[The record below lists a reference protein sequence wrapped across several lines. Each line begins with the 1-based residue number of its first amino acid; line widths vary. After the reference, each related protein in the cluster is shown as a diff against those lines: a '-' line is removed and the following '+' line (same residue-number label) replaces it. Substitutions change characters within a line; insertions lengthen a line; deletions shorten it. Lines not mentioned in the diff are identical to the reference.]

1 MQIKNSPV
9 FSRFTLIEL
18 LVVIAII
25 AILAAMLLPALQQ
38 AREKARST
46 SCLNNLKTVGSA
58 VGFYH
63 TDNNMWHPA
72 QAGTR
77 FYSDLVSYLGLP
89 SRKVAGTHLQE
100 IDPYKRAPASVYCP
114 SDNARL
120 TVAAT
125 GGYNTSYLYNT
136 YAMNYYTRRDLDIV
150 AYAPQAHMRRLVNIK
165 KAGGV
170 LYLVD
175 GARANNSNV
184 TIAVNQWPF
193 KLTADPTGS
202 RAEFR
207 HGGSANVLYL
217 DFHVRSVKY
226 GDLAGKKILFKN
238 GN

>member
-1 MQIKNSPV
+1 MLKEKTFSA
-9 FSRFTLIEL
+9 SRFTLIEL

-46 SCLNNLKTVGSA
+46 TCLNNLKTVGSA

-63 TDNNMWHPA
+63 SDNNMWNPA
-72 QAGTR
+72 QPGFR
-77 FYSDLVSYLGLP
+77 FYSDLVPYLGLP
-89 SRKVAGTHLQE
+89 GRKISGTHLQE

-114 SDNARL
+114 SDTARL
-120 TVAAT
+120 AVAAK
-125 GGYNTSYLYNT
+125 GGYDTCTLYNT
-136 YAMNYYTRRDLDIV
+136 YAMNYYTRRDLDV
-150 AYAPQAHMRRLVNIK
+150 VTYEKQAHMRRLVNIK

-175 GARANNSNV
+175 GARANNSGV

-193 KLTADPTGS
+193 KLTADPTAS

-217 DFHVRSVKY
+217 DFHVKNVRY
-226 GDLAGKKILFKN
+226 GDLAGKSSVFLN